1 MRMCVRGRGRRVQKK
16 SFSVAFTN
24 VQFYNALRDLM
35 RKISLT
41 TLSKIIHFLLSLN
54 PDNNF
59 LPNFSLFFLI
69 VKMRLKIANFL
80 HLMRAREGNFHSL
93 FCIISYLYLFMLPY
107 SQSGLEGFH
116 VVIAI
121 HIFSQTRVHFLN
133 ESYIFFFFLCAS

>member
-1 MRMCVRGRGRRVQKK
+1 
-16 SFSVAFTN
+16 
-24 VQFYNALRDLM
+24 M
-35 RKISLT
+35 RKISST

-133 ESYIFFFFLCAS
+133 ESYIFFFFFVCFIIKEKSIKIAEHCNLSFRRCTRELG